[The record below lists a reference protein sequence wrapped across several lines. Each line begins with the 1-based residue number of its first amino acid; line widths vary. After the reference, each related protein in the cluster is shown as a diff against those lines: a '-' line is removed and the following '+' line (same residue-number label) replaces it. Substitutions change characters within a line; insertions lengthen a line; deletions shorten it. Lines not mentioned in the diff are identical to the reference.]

1 MKIFAHRGASK
12 EAPENSLAAFRT
24 ALELGVDAL
33 ELDCYLHPVRGLVV
47 THDPENLNDPKIP
60 TLQEVLELN
69 GSATTGGAPIPI
81 IFDIK
86 AQKGLYRRA
95 ALAVAELAEK
105 YLPPEKILLSS
116 FFWRHLFALRRNFP
130 QLPRALILKQ
140 KAFKLVPI
148 SFFDKLFSIQAIH
161 LGVWWTDAA
170 LVAKWHRAGKK
181 VHAWVVNHP
190 DEIRRCLEMGVDG
203 IFTDD
208 PRLAKKIVAG
218 VSAGK

>member
-12 EAPENSLAAFRT
+12 EAPENSLEAFRT
-24 ALELGVDAL
+24 ALALRIDAL

-47 THDPENLNDPKIP
+47 THNLENMNDPGIP
-60 TLQEVLELN
+60 TLKEVLELN
-69 GSATTGGAPIPI
+69 RTATTNAQTPI

-86 AQKGLYRRA
+86 AQKGLYESA
-95 ALAVAELAEK
+95 ALAVAALAEK
-105 YLPPEKILLSS
+105 YLPPEKIWLSS
-116 FFWRHLFALRRNFP
+116 FFWRHLWALRRHFP
-130 QLPRALILKQ
+130 HLPRALILKQ

-148 SFFDKLFSIQAIH
+148 SFFDKLFGIQAIH

-181 VHAWVVNHP
+181 VHAWVVNRP

-208 PRLAKKIVAG
+208 PRLAKKIIRGEAT
-218 VSAGK
+218 

>member
-1 MKIFAHRGASK
+1 MKIFAHRGASR

-33 ELDCYLHPVRGLVV
+33 EIDCYLHPIRGLVV
-47 THDPENLNDPKIP
+47 THNLENINDPGIP
-60 TLQEVLELN
+60 ALKEVLELN
-69 GSATTGGAPIPI
+69 RAAQMPI

-86 AQKGLYRRA
+86 AQKGLYAEA
-95 ALAVAELAEK
+95 ALAAAELAEK

-116 FFWRHLFALRRNFP
+116 FFWRHLWALRRNFP
-130 QLPRALILKQ
+130 KLPRALILKQ

-148 SFFDKLFSIQAIH
+148 LFFDKLFGIQAIH
-161 LGVWWTDAA
+161 VGAWWTDAA

-181 VHAWVVNHP
+181 VHAWVVNRP
-190 DEIRRCLEMGVDG
+190 DEIRRCMAMGVDG

-208 PRLAKKIVAG
+208 PRLAKKIIYG
-218 VSAGK
+218 G